1 MQKYQIVVL
10 VLGLLAAIAVTLLG
24 GEESIFL
31 GLVILVIDLVLLMSF
46 IISESSKKLKRIP
59 KLTAHLTEDA
69 KSVIIRNEGDR
80 AAVSVHVALVP
91 LNIEFNIPRIDA
103 GDDASHPEG
112 EMINEAKAVMTYQDE
127 EGDTYTHS
135 THLTALGYD
144 EEDDLLRPAF
154 PMFKWK

>member
-1 MQKYQIVVL
+1 MQKYQIIVL

-80 AAVSVHVALVP
+80 AAVGVHVALVP

-103 GDDASHPEG
+103 GDDASHPEA

-127 EGDTYTHS
+127 EGAAYTHS
-135 THLTALGYD
+135 THLTALGPD
-144 EEDDLLRPAF
+144 EEDDLLKPAF